1 MGLVDDVD
9 LVAAARGPEEGLL
22 AQLTGV
28 VHTAVGGGVDLDDVD
43 GTGAVA
49 CEVLAGLALTAGR
62 GGGTLRAVQAP
73 GEDAGAGRLAAS
85 ARTAEQV
92 RVIDPVV
99 PQRLLQ
105 RVGDMLLPDDLGE
118 GLRAIAAVQRER
130 RHAYE
135 VIGAH

>member
-9 LVAAARGPEEGLL
+9 LVATARGPEEGLL

-28 VHTAVGGGVDLDDVD
+28 VHTTVGGGVDLDDVD

-49 CEVLAGLALTAGR
+49 CEVLAGLALTAGV
-62 GGGTLRAVQAP
+62 GWALCAVQAP

>member
-9 LVAAARGPEEGLL
+9 LVAAARGSEERLL

-28 VHTAVGGGVDLDDVD
+28 VHTTVRRGVDLDDVD
-43 GTGAVA
+43 GTRTVA
-49 CEVLAGLALTAGR
+49 SEILAGLALPAGGRRGALLAVQTAGQDARAR
-62 GGGTLRAVQAP
+62 G
-73 GEDAGAGRLAAS
+73 LAAAS
-85 ARTAEQV
+85 RPAEQV

-105 RVGDMLLPDDLGE
+105 RVGDMFLPDDLGE
-118 GLRAIAAVQRER
+118 RLRAITAVQRER